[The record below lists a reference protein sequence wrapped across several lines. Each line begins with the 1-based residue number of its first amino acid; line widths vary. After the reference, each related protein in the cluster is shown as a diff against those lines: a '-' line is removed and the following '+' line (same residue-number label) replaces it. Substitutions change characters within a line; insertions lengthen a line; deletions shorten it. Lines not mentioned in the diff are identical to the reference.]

1 MKNEVQVVELGG
13 AKPAPRCKEGAM
25 VNGGKVVLCFIVTI
39 KAGSTVYEY
48 LTQAEGHENESRDNE
63 CSRQLDKKKREMP
76 MSQRHPAVRHPGA
89 MPGIRVA

>member
-1 MKNEVQVVELGG
+1 MGG
-13 AKPAPRCKEGAM
+13 MRERDRETERGT
-25 VNGGKVVLCFIVTI
+25 G
-39 KAGSTVYEY
+39 AGSTVYEY

-76 MSQRHPAVRHPGA
+76 MSLRHPAVRHPGA